1 MKHLMKKAV
10 KAAVFATLTT
20 LALTA
25 FASAEGEMAIGAGCT
40 TGTSL
45 RMRSE
50 PNTSSAI
57 VTTLNKSVAVALLDD
72 SVPGWYKINY
82 NGSTGGTDIIAA
94 IVNKYKDVS
103 LGRMIMICDV
113 SESY

>member
-10 KAAVFATLTT
+10 KVAVFAALTT

-25 FASAEGEMAIGAGCT
+25 FASAQGEMAIGAGCT

-50 PNTSSAI
+50 PNTSSRHRHHAEQ
-57 VTTLNKSVAVALLDD
+57 VC
-72 SVPGWYKINY
+72 
-82 NGSTGGTDIIAA
+82 
-94 IVNKYKDVS
+94 
-103 LGRMIMICDV
+103 GRGPAG
-113 SESY
+113 